1 MPSNIFNTFDHFIQ
15 PDENAEEL
23 QTQLVDMLRK
33 EQKRFFVVVDNLDK
47 LASKEAQVIF
57 RLIKFVGLLPSV
69 RRISPCSATQ

>member
-1 MPSNIFNTFDHFIQ
+1 MPSNIFNTFDYFIQ

-23 QTQLVDMLRK
+23 RTQLVDMLRK

-57 RLIKFVGLLPSV
+57 RLIKFVGFLPSV